1 MKKILLI
8 FLNTLIIILFLEIVF
23 KFYDFIQ
30 EDYFEKKKNIIS
42 KYSDYKNHPTLI
54 YTAKKN
60 SAGYEIHY
68 TAGTYFKTTTN
79 SDGFRT
85 KEFYPKLKDKF
96 RILLLGDSFVFGMN
110 ANDNETLAFNLEKKY
125 QNKISK
131 NIEVFSLGVTGYSGL
146 NYLGIARTYFE
157 YLNPDLVIL
166 CIDQSDLN
174 DDESKIKFFDYEYDD
189 QGYPYFVKNLIG
201 NKSIRYD
208 LSRNIEIFQDKEK
221 FLIDK
226 IKLESSLF
234 NKINFLRHKLKKN
247 SLEKRLKNIN
257 STKYE
262 IINYNKLNEEEKKY
276 LHKIVNSGDT
286 LKYDLQESLE
296 RYSITYNS
304 LEYIK
309 KKLDKI
315 DATMMLSTYPYAWY
329 INPEYS
335 KHFQIK
341 NFKKILDFR
350 GNRVYPNLI
359 NIYADRINVEHLN
372 SYDFFE
378 KNPGKFWGDFD
389 PHFNA
394 DGYKLYAD
402 YLFLNTKDFI
412 NNKLKK

>member
-8 FLNTLIIILFLEIVF
+8 FLNTLIIVLFLEIVF

-157 YLNPDLVIL
+157 YLNPDLVII

-189 QGYPYFVKNLIG
+189 KGYPYFVKNLIG

-208 LSRNIEIFQDKEK
+208 LSRNIELFQDKEK

-234 NKINFLRHKLKKN
+234 NKINFLRHKLKK
-247 SLEKRLKNIN
+247 
-257 STKYE
+257 
-262 IINYNKLNEEEKKY
+262 
-276 LHKIVNSGDT
+276 
-286 LKYDLQESLE
+286 
-296 RYSITYNS
+296 
-304 LEYIK
+304 
-309 KKLDKI
+309 
-315 DATMMLSTYPYAWY
+315 
-329 INPEYS
+329 
-335 KHFQIK
+335 
-341 NFKKILDFR
+341 
-350 GNRVYPNLI
+350 
-359 NIYADRINVEHLN
+359 
-372 SYDFFE
+372 
-378 KNPGKFWGDFD
+378 KFSR
-389 PHFNA
+389 
-394 DGYKLYAD
+394 
-402 YLFLNTKDFI
+402 
-412 NNKLKK
+412 